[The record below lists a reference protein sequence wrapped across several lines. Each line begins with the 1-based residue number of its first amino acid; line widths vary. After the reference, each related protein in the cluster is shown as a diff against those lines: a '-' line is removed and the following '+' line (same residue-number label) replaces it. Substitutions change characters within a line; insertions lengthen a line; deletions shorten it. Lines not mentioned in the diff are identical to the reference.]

1 MGMGLAICRS
11 IIEAHDGRLWATPN
25 VPHGATFQFSLPVNA
40 DTASWGFRK
49 WIWPGRSDGF
59 DMEFDEP
66 NADGLFEYL
75 KEPADAIALM
85 ECVKLG
91 AGTITTTGL

>member
-1 MGMGLAICRS
+1 
-11 IIEAHDGRLWATPN
+11 
-25 VPHGATFQFSLPVNA
+25 
-40 DTASWGFRK
+40 
-49 WIWPGRSDGF
+49 
-59 DMEFDEP
+59 MEFDEP